1 MPSTAT
7 STTTCRREERVGLN
21 GEGEKAAGTK
31 RGEEKIT
38 TWKRKRERTE
48 VIKLM
53 IDHSSG
59 VEFLMSSG
67 RGIINIKTLPQPKGH
82 KFLKSIENPG
92 LCKAPAVFSLILAAK

>member
-7 STTTCRREERVGLN
+7 STTTWRREERVGLN

-48 VIKLM
+48 VIQLM

-59 VEFLMSSG
+59 VEFLMS
-67 RGIINIKTLPQPKGH
+67 RGHVELLTLKHFLSPKVTS
-82 KFLKSIENPG
+82 F
-92 LCKAPAVFSLILAAK
+92 